1 MWVVEDA
8 EPAREHRWRR
18 PLALIGGAA
27 LVLLVAGV
35 LVLGFTPVLDGDL
48 ESRPAPATDH
58 AQAMALAAD
67 LKAADGPEVNPLCGT
82 QVLDHGE
89 RTQRSV
95 VLLHGYTNCPQQFS
109 VMARAYYDAGYN
121 VVLARIPEHG
131 MDDRMTRALSGLDP
145 EGLTSFA
152 DSTVDIAAG
161 LGDRVSV
168 VGLSAGGTLAAWLAA
183 ERDDVAEVALLAPL
197 MVPKVL
203 PEMTVGPVSRLGGVL
218 PDFYLWWDG
227 KLKEQLATP
236 PYAYPRYSVHSLGS
250 LLAVGRR
257 AQGRVDRST
266 PLERLLVVTNDNDGA
281 VKNAAVARVADHLG
295 DHATERVDHVFP
307 KDLGYKHD
315 IVDPQGENAADLEAI
330 YDTLGPLLGIPELTD
345 ALEASLGNG

>member
-1 MWVVEDA
+1 MEDA

-58 AQAMALAAD
+58 AQAMTLAAD

-109 VMARAYYDAGYN
+109 VMAKAYYDAGYN

-131 MDDRMTRALSGLDP
+131 MADRMTRALSGLDP
-145 EGLTSFA
+145 EDLTAFA
-152 DSTVDIAAG
+152 DSTVDIASG

-183 ERDDVAEVALLAPL
+183 QRDDVAEVALLAPL

-203 PEMTVGPVSRLGGVL
+203 PETTVGPVSRLGGVL

-236 PYAYPRYSVHSLGS
+236 PYAYPRYSIHSLGS

-257 AQGRVDRST
+257 AQGRVDRT
-266 PLERLLVVTNDNDGA
+266 VPLERLLVVTNDNDGA
-281 VKNAAVARVADHLG
+281 VKNAAVARVADRLG

-307 KDLGYKHD
+307 EDLGYKHD
-315 IVDPQGENAADLEAI
+315 LVDPQGENAADLAAI

-345 ALEASLGNG
+345 ALEAASANG